1 MRAQPAACLDSGGRN
16 SDSDVGGPPCS
27 GCKQRR
33 GWRLWSIVSQACS
46 NRTVVRNDCR
56 FRLWHAPRTSI
67 ARGRC
72 SGRECVGIS
81 GMTWNR
87 HGAPA
92 TCPSGT
98 MLMRRELWGTRR
110 TRSAQ
115 HQQRNRLRPHR
126 NVPMSG
132 PSCGFSRRPA
142 RAICRARQS
151 HLAVISALHACGLH
165 LRWGSRFL
173 SPASTNRCSVR
184 TKARRIWQVKQMGW
198 PCGIVTA
205 MHRLSALI
213 VLAAVCVNASWCVDG
228 CIDPFAGSASYST
241 SSSCSTPSS
250 NSDSSESTIQCVV
263 CVVPFEQL
271 QTVTIVLRL
280 ETTGQIPNFEPD
292 DPPATPTAGIDH
304 PPRSL

>member
-1 MRAQPAACLDSGGRN
+1 MLQLR
-16 SDSDVGGPPCS
+16 VGIATQVEVVLAS
-27 GCKQRR
+27 
-33 GWRLWSIVSQACS
+33 S
-46 NRTVVRNDCR
+46 NRIPYGTGPKASNGER
-56 FRLWHAPRTSI
+56 
-67 ARGRC
+67 AR
-72 SGRECVGIS
+72 VI
-81 GMTWNR
+81 
-87 HGAPA
+87 
-92 TCPSGT
+92 
-98 MLMRRELWGTRR
+98 ELT
-110 TRSAQ
+110 AY
-115 HQQRNRLRPHR
+115 
-126 NVPMSG
+126 
-132 PSCGFSRRPA
+132 
-142 RAICRARQS
+142 RARQS

-198 PCGIVTA
+198 PCGIVAA

-228 CIDPFAGSASYST
+228 CIDPFAGSAWYST

-292 DPPATPTAGIDH
+292 DPPAKPTAGIDH